1 MSFVRTYNGEKI
13 LVVINLDKKERKIKL
28 DLDGEILYCN
38 YDEVFDGTTLR
49 PYEVQIIKK

>member
-13 LVVINLDKKERKIKL
+13 LVVINLIKERKSL
-28 DLDGEILYCN
+28 DLDGEILRN